1 MLFVLYCFQTIETKS
16 KYLTLF
22 SFILEGAIPR
32 ILVETPEDFYS
43 NIINLLRKA
52 ADICYAG
59 LREIPCFTP
68 YKSQGS
74 MFLMVLL

>member
-1 MLFVLYCFQTIETKS
+1 MLLILYCLQTNETKS

-22 SFILEGAIPR
+22 SFILEGAITR

-43 NIINLLRKA
+43 NTINLLRKA
-52 ADICYAG
+52 ADICYTG
-59 LREIPCFTP
+59 LREIRCFTP
-68 YKSQGS
+68 YKPHGS